1 MNLDVE
7 RRWIFIS
14 HSSRDQKIADALRQA
29 IENRGF
35 VCWISGRDI
44 GPGEGFQDVIVRS
57 LQQSYAMLLVFTQNA
72 NNSQEIKK
80 EVALASQFNVPIIP
94 IRAEDVL
101 PSNAFKYELATRQWV
116 DAFQNWERAIAVICN
131 KLKTIAPPT
140 LEPTKTS
147 GGVLDEANI
156 TGIRPTWK
164 WIAIGAPVLLFAAV
178 GILLAPAL
186 LHLFKPGADDAQ
198 PQFPETQ
205 ATRLSA
211 FTMQTSSTEYK
222 AGTRDWVRV
231 APDRWVERYADGTQN
246 FMRVLKRI
254 HLNECDGTVV
264 SRSENADIE
273 FFLPDRHCSDLVFQF
288 RRKPNGAWVT
298 YTQMENVR

>member
-1 MNLDVE
+1 MKSEME

-14 HSSRDQKIADALRQA
+14 HSSRDQKIADTLRQA

-44 GPGEGFQDVIVRS
+44 GPGEGFQDVIVHS

-80 EVALASQFNVPIIP
+80 EVALASQFDVPIIP
-94 IRAEDVL
+94 IRVEDVL

-116 DAFQNWERAIAVICN
+116 DAFQNWERAVTVICN
-131 KLKTIAPPT
+131 KLKTIAPPF
-140 LEPTKTS
+140 LEPVEPG
-147 GGVLDEANI
+147 GGVINGADR
-156 TGIRPTWK
+156 TGVRLAWK
-164 WIAIGAPVLLFAAV
+164 PIAFAAPVLLLAAV
-178 GILLAPAL
+178 AILFAPTL
-186 LHLFKPGADDAQ
+186 SHLFRPGSDDAQ

-222 AGTRDWVRV
+222 AGTRDWIRV

-254 HLNECDGTVV
+254 HLNDCDGTIVG
-264 SRSENADIE
+264 RSETADIE
-273 FFLPDRHCSDLVFQF
+273 FFLPDRNCPDLVFQF
-288 RRKPNGAWVT
+288 RRKPNGGWVV